1 MTDVTHFSRVVGMDI
16 SKSFC
21 DVHMGG
27 KGGSWRQER
36 SVNGIKDLVKK
47 MKSASPDLILM
58 EATGGYE
65 RAWADALAQ
74 AGLKVR
80 VVNARQAHHFNKATG
95 QLAKTDQLD
104 AKMLALMADKLSPGR
119 DYVVDHKRNS
129 LSALVTRRRQLIDM
143 RTAECNRLDV
153 CLCHDNVKDF
163 ITSMR
168 DTIDEQINKIDALID
183 AAIKNHDQWSVL
195 YKAFMNVKGVGK
207 ETARMMVTQMPELGT
222 LNRRQI
228 AALVGLAPMANQSG
242 NKSKK
247 KHISGGRKEPRSVL
261 FMASLAASRW
271 NPILKEVYERLTAG
285 DRPKREALIAVARK
299 LLIHLNALARK
310 IIAQNYIVVLD

>member
-1 MTDVTHFSRVVGMDI
+1 LG
-16 SKSFC
+16 
-21 DVHMGG
+21 
-27 KGGSWRQER
+27 
-36 SVNGIKDLVKK
+36 
-47 MKSASPDLILM
+47 
-58 EATGGYE
+58 
-65 RAWADALAQ
+65 
-74 AGLKVR
+74 
-80 VVNARQAHHFNKATG
+80 
-95 QLAKTDQLD
+95 
-104 AKMLALMADKLSPGR
+104 
-119 DYVVDHKRNS
+119 
-129 LSALVTRRRQLIDM
+129 
-143 RTAECNRLDV
+143 
-153 CLCHDNVKDF
+153 
-163 ITSMR
+163 
-168 DTIDEQINKIDALID
+168 
-183 AAIKNHDQWSVL
+183 IKNHDQWSVL

-271 NPILKEVYERLTAG
+271 NPILKDVYDRLTAG